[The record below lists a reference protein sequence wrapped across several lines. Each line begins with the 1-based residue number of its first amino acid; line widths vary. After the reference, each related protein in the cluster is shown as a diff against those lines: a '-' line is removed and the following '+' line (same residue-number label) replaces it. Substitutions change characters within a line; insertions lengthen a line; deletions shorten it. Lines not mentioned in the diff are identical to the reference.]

1 MALAR
6 RCPSDGKR
14 AKIHELTPR
23 VGWSIIRGV
32 LLAVDLGN
40 TNITYGIFRE
50 AALERTFRTQTVR
63 SRTADEYAVLLR
75 QLLDFHGI
83 RPGALHAAI
92 LASVVPQLTEV
103 LTQAIELVFGTS
115 PLVVGPGMK
124 TGIPVLYDNPH
135 DVGADRV
142 VNAVAAYER
151 VRGPAIV
158 VDFGTAT
165 TFDCISPKGE
175 YLGGIIVPGIHVSLD
190 GLMERAAKLRPI
202 ELAEPPRVVGKNT
215 AHSLQSGVVFGYA
228 AMLDGLVDKIQRELG
243 YQCYVIGTGGLA
255 ALLAKQSVAL
265 QSIDPDLTLHGLRIL
280 FDRNHPETQRRK
292 SPER

>member
-1 MALAR
+1 MPGPDPRTRAIDRASGFVDDR
-6 RCPSDGKR
+6 R
-14 AKIHELTPR
+14 
-23 VGWSIIRGV
+23 V

-50 AALERTFRTQTVR
+50 EALERTFRTQTVR

-75 QLLDFHGI
+75 QLLDFHRI
-83 RPGALHAAI
+83 EPDALHAAI

-103 LTQAIELVFGTS
+103 LTQAIQLVFGTS

-151 VRGPAIV
+151 VRGAAIV

-190 GLMERAAKLRPI
+190 GLMQRAAKLRPI
-202 ELAEPPRVVGKNT
+202 ELMEPPRVVGKNT

-228 AMLDGLVDKIQRELG
+228 AMLDGLVDKIQQELG
-243 YQCYVIGTGGLA
+243 YSCFVIGTGGLA
-255 ALLAKQSVAL
+255 ALMAKQSAAL
-265 QSIDPDLTLHGLRIL
+265 QSVDPNLTLHGLRIL
-280 FDRNHPETQRRK
+280 YDRNRAEMLRRK
-292 SPER
+292 QSS

>member
-1 MALAR
+1 MPGPDPRTRAIDRASGFVDDR
-6 RCPSDGKR
+6 R
-14 AKIHELTPR
+14 
-23 VGWSIIRGV
+23 V

-50 AALERTFRTQTVR
+50 EALERTFRTQTVR

-75 QLLDFHGI
+75 QLLDFHRI
-83 RPGALHAAI
+83 EPDALHAAI

-103 LTQAIELVFGTS
+103 LTQAIQLVFGTS

-151 VRGPAIV
+151 VRGAAIV

-190 GLMERAAKLRPI
+190 GLMQRAAKLRPI
-202 ELAEPPRVVGKNT
+202 ELMEPPRVVGKNT

-228 AMLDGLVDKIQRELG
+228 AMLDGLVDKIQQELG
-243 YQCYVIGTGGLA
+243 YSCFVIGTGGLA
-255 ALLAKQSVAL
+255 ALMAKQSAAL
-265 QSIDPDLTLHGLRIL
+265 QSVDPNLTLHGLRIL
-280 FDRNHPETQRRK
+280 YDRNRTEMLRRK
-292 SPER
+292 QSS